1 MSKINNITS
10 TCNHSV
16 VGQEQLFIELTP
28 EEGAMIKGGA
38 DYTISNKS
46 DIVVGYTLNGQEQ
59 LLNPNQQ
66 VTYSSSSSLPQPP
79 VVVYDRM
86 IGPEY
91 NPVILRL
98 AEGKNNF
105 DRNGNNLILT
115 TDSGANSGTT

>member
-16 VGQEQLFIELTP
+16 VGQEQLFTELTP
-28 EEGAMIKGGA
+28 EEGAVIEGGA
-38 DYTISNKS
+38 DYSIGNKS
-46 DIVVGYTLNGQEQ
+46 VDRVDYTLNGQIQ
-59 LLNPNQQ
+59 SLNPNQQ
-66 VTYSSSSSLPQPP
+66 VTYTLPQQP

-86 IGPEY
+86 IGLDY

-105 DRNGNNLILT
+105 DRNGDNLILT